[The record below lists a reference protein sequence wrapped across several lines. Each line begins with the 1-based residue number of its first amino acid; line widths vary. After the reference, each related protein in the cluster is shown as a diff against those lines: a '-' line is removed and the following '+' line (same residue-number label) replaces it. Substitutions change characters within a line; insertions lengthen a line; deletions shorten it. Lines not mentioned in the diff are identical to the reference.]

1 MERGTIAAIIVI
13 NLINQIYW
21 RQHIQR
27 PRRDGGRKDT
37 ATRGEE
43 EAREGRPHHAKAPE
57 RGDGFVEI
65 GRHTFRV
72 THPLSQTGLESLPR
86 KICKI

>member
-1 MERGTIAAIIVI
+1 MVVERI
-13 NLINQIYW
+13 LQ
-21 RQHIQR
+21 
-27 PRRDGGRKDT
+27 PEERRRRAKKDPIMPKPLN
-37 ATRGEE
+37 A
-43 EAREGRPHHAKAPE
+43 
-57 RGDGFVEI
+57 GDGFVEI